1 MRARL
6 SIALALTAALSLP
19 ASAQSRRITLDDIG
33 AIVTLGTPV
42 FTPDGRSILV
52 GTAHPNYETNRRDLE
67 WSLLDVGRGTSRAV
81 SLGAAGGI
89 SPAWSRN
96 GQLAF
101 LAPASAPMEGT
112 VPRATTPNATMQ
124 VWVADSLGAPAR
136 MVTDALKGALDFAWS
151 PDGGSLAYLTADLPV
166 TRTGPERFND
176 SFVVGN
182 DPYLIA
188 AEPPRVHLWVTTA
201 TGGNTRRLTSG
212 TWSLATSLNQSP
224 IAWSPDGRTIAVQRF
239 VSAHSGDTDQSTI
252 VLVDVTNGT
261 TRPFTGSRWRE
272 DDPAFSPDG
281 RWVAFYSPRDG
292 TPANMRDLHVAPSAG
307 GPGRNLTRALDRAV
321 RAQWTPS
328 GDLLLVGPDG
338 TRAAVWMLTPA
349 TGATKRM
356 PLGDVVEVSG
366 VAVSTLGTIAVV
378 GSQRGHPNEL
388 YILEDGAPAP
398 RPLTHLNQA
407 ITALSLGRTEG
418 MQWTSPDGHRPD
430 GVVTYP
436 PDYAAGKRF
445 PLVLLVHGGPT
456 ASSLEGFAARAQLFA
471 AQGWIVL
478 QPNYRGSD
486 NRGNAFQ
493 AAIATNP
500 GQGIGADVMGGVRAL
515 IRRGIVDTTRMAVSG
530 WSFGG
535 YVSAWMLGHH
545 NIWRAAV
552 VGAAATDF
560 FDMYALTDLNVQ
572 LRHALA
578 QSPYTGGREA
588 YFRAQSPLT
597 YATRIRAPT
606 LILHDVYDQR
616 VVIGQSY
623 KLYHALK
630 DNGVPT
636 EFVAYPIAAHSPSD
650 PVRSRDVTRRWI
662 EWISRHFNQVQ

>member
-1 MRARL
+1 M
-6 SIALALTAALSLP
+6 
-19 ASAQSRRITLDDIG
+19 ASAQGRRMTLDDLG
-33 AIVTLGTPV
+33 AIASVGSPL
-42 FTPDGRSILV
+42 FTPDGRAILISV
-52 GTAHPNYETNRRDLE
+52 GRPNYETNRRETE
-67 WSLLDVGRGTSRAV
+67 WLLIDAASGIGRSV
-81 SLGAAGGI
+81 SLGATGAG
-89 SPAWSRN
+89 SPAWSGN
-96 GQLAF
+96 GRIAF
-101 LAPASAPMEGT
+101 LAPASQAPNVT
-112 VPRATTPNATMQ
+112 AQ
-124 VWVADSLGAPAR
+124 LWVADSLGGPAR
-136 MVTDALKGALDFAWS
+136 VVTDAPKGVLDFAWS
-151 PDGGSLAYLTADLPV
+151 PDGTSLAYLTADPPSA
-166 TRTGPERFND
+166 RTGPDRYND
-176 SFVVGN
+176 GFVVGN
-182 DPYLIA
+182 DPYLMA
-188 AEPPRVHLWVTTA
+188 AEPARVHLWVTEA
-201 TGGNTRRLTSG
+201 AGGSPRRLTSG
-212 TWSLATSLNQSP
+212 SWSLATSLNQSP
-224 IAWSPDGRTIAVQRF
+224 IAWSPDGTTIALQRF
-239 VSAHSGDTDQSTI
+239 ESAHSGDTDKSTI
-252 VLVDVTNGT
+252 LLVDVVTGA
-261 TRPFTGSRWRE
+261 TRPLTGSRWRE

-281 RWVAFYSPRDG
+281 RWIAFYSPRDG
-292 TPANMRDLHVAPSAG
+292 KPANLRDVHLVAASWGA
-307 GPGRNLTRALDRAV
+307 GRNVSRHLDRAV
-321 RAQWTPS
+321 RARWTPS

-338 TRAAVWMLTPA
+338 TRAAAWVLNAA
-349 TGATKRM
+349 TGMTRRL
-356 PLGDVVEVSG
+356 PLGDVTDVAG
-366 VAVSTLGTIAVV
+366 VAISTTGTIAFV
-378 GSQRGHPNEL
+378 GTERNRPDEL
-388 YILEDGAPAP
+388 MVLEEGAPAP
-398 RPLTHLNQA
+398 RRLTHLNDA
-407 ITALSLGRTEG
+407 IADLSLGRTER
-418 MQWTSPDGHRPD
+418 MKWTSPDGQTPD

-436 PDYAAGKRF
+436 PDFARGQRY

-486 NRGNAFQ
+486 NLGNAFQ

-500 GQGIGADVMGGVRAL
+500 GDGIGADVIGGVRAL

-535 YVSAWMLGHH
+535 YVSAWMLGHY
-545 NIWRAAV
+545 NVWRAAV

-623 KLYHALK
+623 KLFHALK

-650 PVRSRDVTRRWI
+650 PVRSRDVSRRWI
-662 EWISRHFNQVQ
+662 DWISRQFGQVQ